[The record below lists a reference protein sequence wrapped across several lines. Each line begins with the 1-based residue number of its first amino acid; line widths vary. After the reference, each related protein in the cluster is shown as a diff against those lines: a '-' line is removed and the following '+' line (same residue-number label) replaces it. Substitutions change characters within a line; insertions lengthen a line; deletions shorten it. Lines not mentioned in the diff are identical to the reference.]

1 MPRFIP
7 CIGRNAC
14 RDDGTRCLAC
24 NRTLSEITRTR
35 DVVERVT
42 AFLEEMSYDN
52 PEEFMAYMSSKV
64 MKKLKARGENE

>member
-1 MPRFIP
+1 MSRFNP

-24 NRTLSEITRTR
+24 HRSLSEIAKTR
-35 DVVERVT
+35 DAVERVT
-42 AFLEEMSYDN
+42 ACLEEMNYDN

-64 MKKLKARGENE
+64 MKKLKARGESD